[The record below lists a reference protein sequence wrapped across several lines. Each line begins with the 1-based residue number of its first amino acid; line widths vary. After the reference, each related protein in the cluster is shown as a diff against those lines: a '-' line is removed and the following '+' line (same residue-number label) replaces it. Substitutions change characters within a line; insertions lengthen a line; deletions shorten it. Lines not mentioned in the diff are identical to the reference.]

1 MKIEAIPMFDAPTV
15 EVARSEYATQ
25 WRQWRSRC
33 PLRRLLPGQEDA
45 IAGDW
50 SEPGGWRTTL
60 DMLKRGLLVEVPERL
75 AIRME
80 QHSCGVKS
88 RLDDKREPLLDAMR
102 SWIATRPAYP
112 WQKQ

>member
-1 MKIEAIPMFDAPTV
+1 MFDAPTR
-15 EVARSEYATQ
+15 EISRSEIELQ
-25 WRQWRSRC
+25 WRQWRNAC

-88 RLDDKREPLLDAMR
+88 RLDVEKQPLLPAMVEWL
-102 SWIATRPAYP
+102 SERPAHP
-112 WQKQ
+112 WQAS